1 VQQWCGLQKVRTQE
15 DADLKKYDLQ
25 MMDVIWDEARSAA
38 GDSKKWN
45 ALIAQCSSGNKKI
58 QACQRPYSR

>member
-1 VQQWCGLQKVRTQE
+1 
-15 DADLKKYDLQ
+15 